1 MDRNN
6 TKATEM
12 NSADANPVRE
22 MNLLKRE
29 CQNMAARIEKLENA
43 EEDGSQEEVDAQR
56 EELNALVVEYGDKCR
71 RLSALRAI
79 VYPKASK

>member
-1 MDRNN
+1 MGSKNTGDR
-6 TKATEM
+6 EM
-12 NSADANPVRE
+12 NSADQNPVRE

-29 CQNMAARIEKLENA
+29 VQALAARIEKLERTEDDGLD
-43 EEDGSQEEVDAQR
+43 EEAQAHCDK
-56 EELNALVVEYGDKCR
+56 LNALVVEYGEKRR